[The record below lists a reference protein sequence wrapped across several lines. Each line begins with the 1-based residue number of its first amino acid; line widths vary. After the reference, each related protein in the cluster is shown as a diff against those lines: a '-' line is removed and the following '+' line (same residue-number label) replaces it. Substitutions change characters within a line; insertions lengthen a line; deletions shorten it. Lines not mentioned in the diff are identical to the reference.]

1 MQFNIGQRVGFL
13 YETGGG
19 VIRSLTGEQAMV
31 EDEDGFER
39 TFYTRD
45 LVFIHSENYADD
57 DVIIEKEGV
66 ESDLSFRV
74 IEERTGQRKPLTV
87 WEVDLHIEELIDSH
101 RGMSNTE
108 IMLKQLG
115 EFRTMFKK
123 AKKQSVHKLIVIHGV
138 GEGVLKSEIRSYLA
152 LQDQIE
158 VYDADFSEYGKG
170 ATTVEFHPN
179 WV

>member
-1 MQFNIGQRVGFL
+1 M
-13 YETGGG
+13 
-19 VIRSLTGEQAMV
+19 
-31 EDEDGFER
+31 
-39 TFYTRD
+39 
-45 LVFIHSENYADD
+45 
-57 DVIIEKEGV
+57 
-66 ESDLSFRV
+66 SFRV

-115 EFRTMFKK
+115 EFRSMFKK